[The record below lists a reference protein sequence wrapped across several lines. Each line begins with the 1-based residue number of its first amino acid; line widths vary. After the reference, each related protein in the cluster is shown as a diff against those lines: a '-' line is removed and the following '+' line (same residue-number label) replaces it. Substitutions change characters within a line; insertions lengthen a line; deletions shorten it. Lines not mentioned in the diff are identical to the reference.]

1 MGLRAIVRVVGLSIL
16 LLNNVPPLHAA
27 TVGGGDPPSAA
38 LGATLQELNTS
49 VSPGI
54 AVPGEVALVRSV
66 YDRVGMTLLWSTHR
80 QLSEQARELV
90 KILHAAD
97 TFGLAPS
104 DYAAD
109 VLIATAGQL
118 GSTPSEADS
127 ARFDVLLTRAAV
139 RLISQL
145 HYGRI
150 DPRAAGFEL
159 AGSRSDLNVA
169 AAVGALAS
177 APSVGDAVRIA
188 EPHFYHYGLLKGALL
203 HYRAL
208 AAHPELTHLPSFG
221 KHTLHVRDTYVGA
234 PALRKLLVA
243 VGDLSEPGGDAAD
256 ASQTLDAALV
266 EALEHFQDRHGLTA
280 DGTLGASTF
289 AALTTPMAQR
299 VRQIELTLERWR
311 WLPAFD
317 APPIIVNIP
326 EFRLFAFDTTA
337 DRVASILQMPVIV
350 GQTYPSK
357 RTPVFVGDLQYVVF
371 RPYWDVPRSITVREM
386 LPAIRAHSDYLQRNH
401 LEIVRGQ
408 SDDAAVMQTTPET
421 IAALAAGQLRLRQ
434 RPGDDNALGLIKFL
448 FPNTHNVYMHSTP
461 AHQLFQVSRR
471 AFSHGCIRVSD
482 PTALA
487 AFVLRNAA
495 KPLDHAQID
504 AAMHGTQS
512 LRIQLS
518 KPIRV
523 MILYGTAMATE
534 AGPVQFFDD
543 IYGHDRKLEALLS
556 LRPVDGGRD
565 GGSAFLRSA
574 APADDYSRGRRIP
587 APGAPAS
594 HFSDVDPQL
603 NAHHEATER
612 EPQSIA
618 QFEKSAFVRMFPRTD
633 CYGRTKSDTGISAEI
648 CHAVSFSR

>member
-1 MGLRAIVRVVGLSIL
+1 MMGLAIL

-27 TVGGGDPPSAA
+27 TVGGGDVPSAP
-38 LGATLQELNTS
+38 LGAALQELNTN
-49 VSPGI
+49 VSPSI
-54 AVPGEVALVRSV
+54 AVRGEVALVRSV
-66 YDRVGMTLLWSTHR
+66 YDRVGATLLWSTHG
-80 QLSEQARELV
+80 QISEQARDLV

-97 TFGLAPS
+97 AFGLAPS

-109 VLIATAGQL
+109 RLTATAGQL
-118 GSTPSEADS
+118 GSTSSDTDS
-127 ARFDVLLTRAAV
+127 AQFDVLLTRAAV
-139 RLISQL
+139 RLISHL

-159 AGSRSDLNVA
+159 TESRNDLDIAATVAALA
-169 AAVGALAS
+169 AAV
-177 APSVGDAVRIA
+177 SVGDAVTRT
-188 EPHFYHYGLLKGALL
+188 EPRFYHYSLLKAALF
-203 HYRAL
+203 HYRVL
-208 AAHPELTHLPSFG
+208 AADPELTQVPSFG
-221 KHTLHVRDTYVGA
+221 KRTLHVGDAYVGA

-243 VGDLSEPGGDAAD
+243 EGDLSEPGGDVAD
-256 ASQTLDAALV
+256 ASQTLDAAVV
-266 EALEHFQDRHGLTA
+266 EALKHFQDRHGLTA

-357 RTPVFVGDLQYVVF
+357 RTPIFVGDLKYVIF
-371 RPYWDVPRSITVREM
+371 RPYWDIPRSITVHEM

-401 LEIVRGQ
+401 LEIVQGE
-408 SDDAAVMQTTPET
+408 SDDAAVMQPTPET

-461 AHQLFQVSRR
+461 AHQLFLASRR

-487 AFVLRNAA
+487 AYVLRNAGA
-495 KPLDHAQID
+495 PWDRTQID
-504 AAMHGTQS
+504 AAMHDTKS
-512 LRIQLS
+512 LRVELRE
-518 KPIRV
+518 PIRV

-556 LRPVDGGRD
+556 LRPVN
-565 GGSAFLRSA
+565 SA
-574 APADDYSRGRRIP
+574 AAAR
-587 APGAPAS
+587 
-594 HFSDVDPQL
+594 
-603 NAHHEATER
+603 
-612 EPQSIA
+612 
-618 QFEKSAFVRMFPRTD
+618 
-633 CYGRTKSDTGISAEI
+633 
-648 CHAVSFSR
+648 